1 MFEKSRCVFCN
12 RITDKEDIM
21 FRYPSSYGKV
31 AEDHQYTCM
40 QRAHNIVRNNDCVM
54 PLVYFR
60 PDSNELNGSNKE
72 GSYSVFVKDGTELT
86 QMICPTCHGMLF
98 RDTDDGHRNT
108 YLFFG
113 EKDSGKTSL
122 IYAIIYNGVIRK
134 EHPMT
139 IDGRYIPFY
148 NDYLMPKNQLERTY
162 NDIVRSKIT
171 KPKSLEFPF
180 IIHRAAAAHS
190 GLTNKTDVFYDVT
203 DFDIQD
209 GNHIDMTLRQ
219 AQQATAFVF
228 TIVYFVTKNV
238 NLFDIPHDSFV
249 FDLTSNDPEHQRY
262 YGIDEERYQ
271 RCLDIIR
278 TFNLN
283 GDKEFVKYLNA
294 ILPKLDSASAFSEDT
309 LEEIYHLYCFTN
321 INDINKIEIGNLLN
335 QVLVESIFK
344 YYFIVD
350 DADKP
355 TFEDSI
361 NKYFQKL
368 LFLVNLG
375 KYCSSDISGIINV
388 LKTCENYY
396 PHISTT
402 LRLVLCQSWTNVIS
416 HFVSLKEYDS
426 STDVFLDY
434 IFDDSNEKSQLI
446 SDILDDC
453 LIFYIRYRSEN
464 ADIGKLTEVAL
475 ENKLSKILIYQR
487 YLKNTLTAENFDVF
501 DKEALYSYIFFVR
514 DIMIRAQDEK
524 IKATLGDNCMTAII
538 QFIKKDVIADLYG
551 RSIVNLMEAA
561 DTVELIDA
569 VSLLYNEFRKAI
581 PDYSSVLLTYLLSA
595 RCHKAETLLQLLNYK
610 LSAAGINDFDRFV
623 EEDHINTLRLVVND
637 ITKLIDGKIT
647 SKYLDMVFAYSDI
660 AEKCQES
667 APTYSIIDYQKK
679 LDTNCVNKIKTWVR
693 TLITNVKPS
702 MTGCLF
708 VNTDTKET
716 PILFNQENKTKTLTG
731 DLSVF
736 SQPVS
741 EFLCDNRSKT
751 VTQYDKKYVFN
762 CRGAL
767 DDFYNSLKISNESD
781 LTAKMM
787 EFMLSIDE
795 FSKNCGGS
803 FPDDYKDDMAEFIN
817 SVLFDE
823 QSDKK
828 QAKEN
833 EKIINHNDFFKS
845 LLKEYSAKQNSGK
858 SKFGFPFGKNK

>member
-1 MFEKSRCVFCN
+1 
-12 RITDKEDIM
+12 
-21 FRYPSSYGKV
+21 
-31 AEDHQYTCM
+31 
-40 QRAHNIVRNNDCVM
+40 M
-54 PLVYFR
+54 PY
-60 PDSNELNGSNKE
+60 
-72 GSYSVFVKDGTELT
+72 
-86 QMICPTCHGMLF
+86 
-98 RDTDDGHRNT
+98 
-108 YLFFG
+108 
-113 EKDSGKTSL
+113 
-122 IYAIIYNGVIRK
+122 
-134 EHPMT
+134 
-139 IDGRYIPFY
+139 
-148 NDYLMPKNQLERTY
+148 
-162 NDIVRSKIT
+162 
-171 KPKSLEFPF
+171 
-180 IIHRAAAAHS
+180 
-190 GLTNKTDVFYDVT
+190 
-203 DFDIQD
+203 
-209 GNHIDMTLRQ
+209 
-219 AQQATAFVF
+219 
-228 TIVYFVTKNV
+228 
-238 NLFDIPHDSFV
+238 
-249 FDLTSNDPEHQRY
+249 
-262 YGIDEERYQ
+262 
-271 RCLDIIR
+271 
-278 TFNLN
+278 
-283 GDKEFVKYLNA
+283 
-294 ILPKLDSASAFSEDT
+294 
-309 LEEIYHLYCFTN
+309 
-321 INDINKIEIGNLLN
+321 
-335 QVLVESIFK
+335 
-344 YYFIVD
+344 
-350 DADKP
+350 
-355 TFEDSI
+355 
-361 NKYFQKL
+361 
-368 LFLVNLG
+368 
-375 KYCSSDISGIINV
+375 
-388 LKTCENYY
+388 
-396 PHISTT
+396 
-402 LRLVLCQSWTNVIS
+402 
-416 HFVSLKEYDS
+416 
-426 STDVFLDY
+426 
-434 IFDDSNEKSQLI
+434 
-446 SDILDDC
+446 
-453 LIFYIRYRSEN
+453 FYIRYRSEN

-858 SKFGFPFGKNK
+858 SKFGFPFGKINKFKM